1 MQEQGNFVNIFHVLG
16 GDHRV
21 GFDVAEQGD
30 LGLDL
35 PGKELFGAAQ
45 EQVGLD
51 ADGAQFLDAVL
62 GGLGLDLA
70 GGLDVGHQGEMDVAD
85 VVLAQVALELADGLE
100 ERQALDVA
108 HGAADLDDGH
118 VRLVGHLTGW
128 PA

>member
-1 MQEQGNFVNIFHVLG
+1 MLSTSWAVITAFGPH
-16 GDHRV
+16 
-21 GFDVAEQGD
+21 VAEEGD

-35 PGKELFGAAQ
+35 LAQELFGAAQ
-45 EQVGLD
+45 QQVGLD

-70 GGLDVGHQGEMDVAD
+70 GGLDEGHQGEVDVAD
-85 VVLAQVALELADGLE
+85 VVLAQVALELADGFQ

-118 VRLVGHLTGW
+118 VHRRAPPGGW